1 MIIDAGYSLLP
12 PIRLAPS
19 LSPFVIAEA
28 HPNVET
34 SCLLTPGNCDYPTD
48 ERNLEIVIAMATT
61 GQTFASLQQWLDKR
75 CAPNHASKCTE
86 PTPVTSCDRRDRS
99 LGDLPIEI
107 SQLSR
112 KAAETEAKDTVLYLG
127 YGSNLC
133 AETFQG
139 KRNIRPLSQVN
150 VVVPALSLTFDL
162 PGLPYTEP
170 CFGNVRYR
178 DTSAAIDVAREDYH
192 KDHWHKG
199 LVGVVYEV
207 TRADYINIIA
217 TEGGGSGY
225 QDVLVDC
232 YALNG
237 TLNEIVPSDPSGP
250 HFKAHTLYDPSG
262 LSRREH
268 SYAQP
273 SARYLKLITDG
284 ATEHDLPQEYQ
295 DFLNQIRPFHL
306 TTIRQRLGQFVF
318 LAVWAPFFLFALG
331 GSKIF
336 LRPDGT
342 YPRWMAKLIQ
352 IIFTSSWAS
361 YDKFFKRTFG
371 EGERTIGD
379 YEDDQAGY
387 SLDEETP
394 LIRRDTAKFGSQ
406 EV

>member
-1 MIIDAGYSLLP
+1 
-12 PIRLAPS
+12 
-19 LSPFVIAEA
+19 
-28 HPNVET
+28 
-34 SCLLTPGNCDYPTD
+34 
-48 ERNLEIVIAMATT
+48 MATT
-61 GQTFASLQQWLDKR
+61 CPAITRLRQAVDQHLPANNAS
-75 CAPNHASKCTE
+75 AITG
-86 PTPVTSCDRRDRS
+86 PTPITTPERRARS
-99 LGDLPIEI
+99 LSDLPIEI
-107 SQLSR
+107 SQLSS
-112 KAAETEAKDTVLYLG
+112 KAAEKEPKDTVLYLG

-139 KRNIRPLSQVN
+139 KRNINPLSQVN

-178 DTSAAIDVAREDYH
+178 DTQMGGDVAGDDYH
-192 KDHWHKG
+192 KDRWHKG

-232 YALNG
+232 FALNG
-237 TLNEIVPSDPSGP
+237 TLNETVPSNPSGP
-250 HFKAHTLYDPSG
+250 YFKAHTLYDPTG

-273 SARYLKLITDG
+273 SPRYLKLITDG
-284 ATEHDLPQEYQ
+284 ATEHALPQEYQ

-306 TTIRQRLGQFVF
+306 TTNRQRLGQFIF
-318 LAVWAPFFLFALG
+318 LSIWGPFILFALQ

-342 YPRWMAKLIQ
+342 YPPWMAKLVQ
-352 IIFTSSWAS
+352 IIFTSTWAS

-371 EGERTIGD
+371 DGERTIGD
-379 YEDDQAGY
+379 SDHDQAGDG
-387 SLDEETP
+387 SDEKAP
-394 LIRRDTAKFGSQ
+394 LLRRDKSL
-406 EV
+406 V

>member
-1 MIIDAGYSLLP
+1 
-12 PIRLAPS
+12 
-19 LSPFVIAEA
+19 
-28 HPNVET
+28 
-34 SCLLTPGNCDYPTD
+34 
-48 ERNLEIVIAMATT
+48 MATT
-61 GQTFASLQQWLDKR
+61 HQTCASLQQWLDNSFT
-75 CAPNHASKCTE
+75 PNHDATKCAE
-86 PTPVTSCDRRDRS
+86 PIPVTSSDRRDRS

-112 KAAETEAKDTVLYLG
+112 KAAETEPKDTVLYLG

-139 KRNIRPLSQVN
+139 KRNIKPLSQVN
-150 VVVPALSLTFDL
+150 VVVPALSLSFDL

-178 DTSAAIDVAREDYH
+178 DTSTAGDVARDDYH
-192 KDHWHKG
+192 KDRWHKG

-237 TLNEIVPSDPSGP
+237 TLNEIVPSNPSG
-250 HFKAHTLYDPSG
+250 HYFKAHTLYDPSG
-262 LSRREH
+262 LSKREH

-273 SARYLKLITDG
+273 SPRYLKLITDG
-284 ATEHDLPQEYQ
+284 ATEHALPQEYQ
-295 DFLNQIRPFHL
+295 DFLNQIRTFHL
-306 TTIRQRLGQFVF
+306 TTTRQRLGQFVF
-318 LAVWAPFFLFALG
+318 LAIWAPFLLFALQ

-342 YPRWMAKLIQ
+342 YPKWMAKFIQ
-352 IIFTSSWAS
+352 FIFTSSWAS
-361 YDKFFKRTFG
+361 YDKFFKKTFG

-379 YEDDQAGY
+379 DEVDQATE

-394 LIRRDTAKFGSQ
+394 LIRREKAEFKSQ

>member
-1 MIIDAGYSLLP
+1 MSKGRAGTRQMAITCQAIARLRQAIDHHFPANN
-12 PIRLAPS
+12 AP
-19 LSPFVIAEA
+19 A
-28 HPNVET
+28 N
-34 SCLLTPGNCDYPTD
+34 
-48 ERNLEIVIAMATT
+48 T
-61 GQTFASLQQWLDKR
+61 G
-75 CAPNHASKCTE
+75 
-86 PTPVTSCDRRDRS
+86 PTPITSPERRERS
-99 LGDLPIEI
+99 LNDLPIEI

-112 KAAETEAKDTVLYLG
+112 KAAETEPKDTVLYLG

-139 KRNIRPLSQVN
+139 KRNVKPLSQVN

-178 DTSAAIDVAREDYH
+178 DTEMGGDVAGDDYH
-192 KDHWHKG
+192 KDRWHKG

-237 TLNEIVPSDPSGP
+237 TLDEVVPSDPSGP
-250 HFKAHTLYDPSG
+250 CFKAHTLYDPTG
-262 LSRREH
+262 LSRRKH

-273 SARYLKLITDG
+273 SPRYLKLITDG
-284 ATEHDLPQEYQ
+284 AAEHALPQEYQ
-295 DFLNQIRPFHL
+295 DFLNQIRTFHL
-306 TTIRQRLGQFVF
+306 TTTKQRLGQFIF
-318 LAVWAPFFLFALG
+318 LSIWGPFLLFALQ

-342 YPRWMAKLIQ
+342 YPQWMAKFVQ
-352 IIFTSSWAS
+352 IIFTSAWGS
-361 YDKFFKRTFG
+361 YDKFFKTTFG
-371 EGERTIGD
+371 DGERTIGD
-379 YEDDQAGY
+379 SDDDHTGH
-387 SLDEETP
+387 SLDEKAP
-394 LIRRDTAKFGSQ
+394 LLRRDNNL
-406 EV
+406 V

>member
-1 MIIDAGYSLLP
+1 
-12 PIRLAPS
+12 
-19 LSPFVIAEA
+19 
-28 HPNVET
+28 
-34 SCLLTPGNCDYPTD
+34 
-48 ERNLEIVIAMATT
+48 MAIT
-61 GQTFASLQQWLDKR
+61 GQICATLQQCLDNSIT
-75 CAPNHASKCTE
+75 PDHDASVHTE
-86 PTPVTSCDRRDRS
+86 PRVPLTTSERRDRS
-99 LGDLPIEI
+99 LSDLPIEI

-112 KAAETEAKDTVLYLG
+112 QAIEAEPKDTVLYLG

-139 KRNIRPLSQVN
+139 KRAIKPLSQVN

-170 CFGNVRYR
+170 CFANVRYR
-178 DTSAAIDVAREDYH
+178 DASSPEDEMAGGGGSYH
-192 KDHWHKG
+192 KDRWHKG

-217 TEGGGSGY
+217 TEGGGAGY

-237 TLNEIVPSDPSGP
+237 TLKEVVPWRPSGSY
-250 HFKAHTLYDPSG
+250 FKAHTLYDPKGRSQ
-262 LSRREH
+262 RQH

-273 SARYLKLITDG
+273 SPRYLKLITDG

-295 DFLNQIRPFHL
+295 HFLHQIRSYHL
-306 TTIRQRLGQFVF
+306 TTTKQRLGQFLF
-318 LAVWAPFFLFALG
+318 LAIWSPFFLFALG

-342 YPRWMAKLIQ
+342 YPKWMAKLIQ
-352 IIFTSSWAS
+352 MIFTSSWKS
-361 YDKFFKRTFG
+361 YDKFFKKTFG
-371 EGERTIGD
+371 DGERTTGD
-379 YEDDQAGY
+379 DEDE
-387 SLDEETP
+387 DEQDSQHMDEKTP
-394 LIRRDTAKFGSQ
+394 LFSRDKTGRIVE